1 MAKKRKVD
9 YDEEEDVQLVSK
21 HRPVMIQDA
30 PRRSRRGRLKLYLAF
45 LVLIGLIVGPI
56 LAYYYQKYSAII
68 DKGLEGKIFE
78 RSSGIYAAPL
88 TLHLNSA
95 LRQADLIRY
104 LQNAGYVQQTA
115 TANDLRGRYIVSG
128 NAIEIT
134 PSSEATI
141 NNVRMFPSLRVDF
154 GASGIRSITDLD
166 KRQSLP
172 EAQVEPE
179 KISST
184 INQEREKRKNIEF
197 KDLPKPLVDAIVAT
211 EDRTFFDHS
220 GISLRGIIRAFS
232 RNYQAGEITEGGSTI
247 TQQLVKSFFLTPDR
261 TWKRKFSEAY
271 MAIILERKL
280 NKQQILAMYCNQIYL
295 GQRGGFSINGFGEAA
310 RAYFGKDVSYLTLSE
325 SALLAG
331 IIRSPNFYSPYSHET
346 RARDRRATVLDLMVE
361 QGKIKPEEAANAK
374 AQQLGVIGKGGTD
387 ATDAPYF
394 VDYVL
399 RQLDA
404 QYGDD
409 SQSMRSMRI
418 YTSIDL
424 ELQRAAYTAVQK
436 NLPEIDRQVMA
447 KRGTTAGLQIALV
460 ALNAKNGDILAM
472 VGGRDY
478 ANSQL
483 NRATDARRQPGS
495 VFKPF
500 VYAAGLSESDSSR
513 RITAAS
519 LFRDEPR
526 SFEYDGRFY
535 APDNF
540 RDSYELRTMSA
551 REALAKS
558 KNVIAV
564 SVAERVGFTQVA
576 SFAERAGLPKVQPVP
591 ASALGASEATPLQM
605 ASAYTAFA
613 NQGKRAAPIA
623 IRRLTTK
630 EGSVIFEKQSEVSDA
645 MTPQV
650 SYIMTSLMQ
659 DVLAYGTGT
668 RVKQSGIASPVAGKT
683 GTSRDGWFAGYSPNL
698 VCVVWIGFDDNSDFG
713 VTGGTT
719 AALVWGDFMARALAL
734 RPELGGEFEVPSTG
748 LVTQYVSPLGEAA
761 KLDTPGARQEIF
773 LSGTQTGDAEALVP
787 PPVSAT
793 PAIPQPAYGQVYG
806 QTASIEAP
814 AGQPTPYPPAAG
826 ATGSG
831 ASIYGQNPADRMIPT
846 APEAKG
852 KVSLSQPTPT
862 PDNRSIFR
870 RAGDAIMAAV
880 STKPTTPAPVPV
892 PANTQTAPQRASTT
906 TSKGT
911 PSTGSPRPTPWHAPL
926 ANPQQAG
933 AAQQTGARSANT
945 KPSAQQPSLRY
956 SNGTVGPTPWP
967 TPASRQTQAAPAKG
981 PTSKPSVSAAN
992 RSAADSRTRPRV
1004 VPTPTP
1010 VPSKASKSSKPPTN
1024 QVAKVK
1030 PTPKPV
1036 VKKEQP
1042 PPTPAPVPVPVAA
1055 TKKQFN
1061 IEVCAVSGLIPVRGL
1076 CTTRVRRSFNLGE
1089 EPTRTCSSDRH
1100 R

>member
-9 YDEEEDVQLVSK
+9 YEEEEDVRVVAK
-21 HRPVMIQDA
+21 HRPVMIEDVPKRHKRA
-30 PRRSRRGRLKLYLAF
+30 SRLKLYLAL

-68 DKGLEGKIFE
+68 DQGLQGKIFE

-88 TLHLNSA
+88 TLHLNSTF
-95 LRQADLIRY
+95 READLIRY
-104 LQNAGYVQQTA
+104 LQNAGYIQQPA
-115 TANDLRGRYIVSG
+115 TTGDLRGRYVVSG
-128 NAIEIT
+128 STVEIT
-134 PSSEATI
+134 PSSESVI
-141 NNVRMFPSLRVDF
+141 NNVKMFPALRVDF
-154 GASGIRSITDLD
+154 GPNGIRSITDLD

-184 INQEREKRKNIEF
+184 INPEREKRKNVEF
-197 KDLPKPLVDAIVAT
+197 KDLPKSLVDAIVAT

-261 TWKRKFSEAY
+261 TWKRKISEAY

-280 NKQQILAMYCNQIYL
+280 SKQQILAMYCNQIYL

-374 AQQLGVIGKGGTD
+374 AQKLDVIGKGGTD
-387 ATDAPYF
+387 ANDAPYF

-418 YTSIDL
+418 YTSVDL
-424 ELQRAAYTAVQK
+424 ELQRAAYAAVQK
-436 NLPEIDRQVMA
+436 NLPEIDKQVMA

-526 SFEYDGRFY
+526 SFEYDGRYY

-605 ASAYTAFA
+605 ASAYTSFA

-630 EGSVIFEKQSEVSDA
+630 EGSVIFEKQSEISDA

-668 RVKQSGIASPVAGKT
+668 RVKQYGIPSPVAGKT

-719 AALVWGDFMARALAL
+719 AALVWGDFMARALAI
-734 RPELGGEFEVPSTG
+734 RPELGGNFEVPSTG
-748 LVTQYVSPLGEAA
+748 LVTQYISPLGEAA

-773 LSGTQTGDAEALVP
+773 LSGTQTGEAEILVP

-793 PAIPQPAYGQVYG
+793 PTLPQPTYGQVYG

-814 AGQPTPYPPAAG
+814 PNQGTGQPTPYPPG
-826 ATGSG
+826 TGTSG
-831 ASIYGQNPADRMIPT
+831 AVPYGQNPADKMIPMT
-846 APEAKG
+846 PEAKG
-852 KVSLSQPTPT
+852 KVSLSQPSPT

-870 RAGDAIMAAV
+870 RAGDAILAAV
-880 STKPTTPAPVPV
+880 STKPTPVPV
-892 PANTQTAPQRASTT
+892 PVAATSQASPQKASTAGS
-906 TSKGT
+906 SKGT
-911 PSTGSPRPTPWHAPL
+911 PSSAIPRQTPWHAPL
-926 ANPQQAG
+926 STSS
-933 AAQQTGARSANT
+933 QTATTRSAG
-945 KPSAQQPSLRY
+945 QQPSLRY

-967 TPASRQTQAAPAKG
+967 TPTSRQTQAAQSKAPA
-981 PTSKPSVSAAN
+981 PTPK
-992 RSAADSRTRPRV
+992 SAADSRTSRPRLV
-1004 VPTPTP
+1004 ATPTP
-1010 VPSKASKSSKPPTN
+1010 VPQKAVKSSKPPATP
-1024 QVAKVK
+1024 VAKAR

-1042 PPTPAPVPVPVAA
+1042 APTPVPVPVAA

-1061 IEVCAVSGLIPVRGL
+1061 IEVCAVSGLIPVKGV

-1089 EPTRTCSSDRH
+1089 EPTRTCSADRH

>member
-9 YDEEEDVQLVSK
+9 FDDEEEDFPIVTK
-21 HRPVMIQDA
+21 HRPVAILDA
-30 PRRSRRGRLKLYLAF
+30 PKRGRRSRLKMYLIL
-45 LVLIGLIVGPI
+45 LVLAGLIVTPV

-68 DKGLEGKIFE
+68 DSGLQGKIFE

-88 TLHLNSA
+88 TLHLNSPV
-95 LRQADLIRY
+95 RQADLIRY
-104 LQNAGYVQQTA
+104 LQGVGYVQQSVNS
-115 TANDLRGRYIVSG
+115 NDQRGRYALSATAVD
-128 NAIEIT
+128 IT
-134 PSSEATI
+134 PSSGVMI
-141 NNVRMFPSLRVDF
+141 NNTKLFPSLRVEF
-154 GASGIRSITDLD
+154 GPTGIRSLTDLD
-166 KRQSLP
+166 KHQSLA

-179 KISST
+179 RISST

-197 KDLPKPLVDAIVAT
+197 KDLPKSLVDAIVAT

-220 GISLRGIIRAFS
+220 GISLRGIFRAFS

-247 TQQLVKSFFLTPDR
+247 TQQLVKSFFLTPER
-261 TWKRKFSEAY
+261 TWKRKISEAY
-271 MAIILERKL
+271 MAVILERKL
-280 NKQQILAMYCNQIYL
+280 SKEQILALYCNQIYL

-331 IIRSPNFYSPYSHET
+331 IIRSPNYYSPYSHEA
-346 RARDRRATVLDLMVE
+346 RARDRRATVLDLMVD
-361 QGKIKPEEAANAK
+361 QGKISPQDAANAK
-374 AQQLGVIGKGGTD
+374 AQSLGVIGKGGTD

-394 VDYVL
+394 VDYVM

-409 SQSMRSMRI
+409 SQSMRSMRV

-424 ELQRAAYTAVQK
+424 DLQRAAYAAVQR

-460 ALNAKNGDILAM
+460 ALNARNGDILAM

-483 NRATDARRQPGS
+483 NRATDAKRQPGS

-500 VYAAGLSESDSSR
+500 VYAAGLSETDPSR

-519 LFRDEPR
+519 IFRDEPR
-526 SFEYDGRFY
+526 SFEYDGRYY

-540 RDSYELRTMSA
+540 RDSYELRTMTA

-558 KNVIAV
+558 KNVITV
-564 SVAERVGFTQVA
+564 TVAERVGFTQVA
-576 SFAERAGLPKVQPVP
+576 SFAEHAGLPKVVPVP
-591 ASALGASEATPLQM
+591 ASALGASEATPLQV
-605 ASAYTAFA
+605 ASAYTSFA

-623 IRRLTTK
+623 IKRLTTK
-630 EGSVIFEKQSEVSDA
+630 EGSVLFERQPEVSEA
-645 MTPQV
+645 MSPQV
-650 SYIMTSLMQ
+650 SYIMTSILE

-668 RVKQSGIASPVAGKT
+668 RVKQFPIGSPVAGKT

-698 VCVVWIGFDDNSDFG
+698 VCVVWVGFDDNSDFG

-719 AALVWGDFMARALAL
+719 AALVWGDFMSHALAI
-734 RPELGGEFEVPSTG
+734 RPELGGDFEIPSTG

-761 KLDTPGARQEIF
+761 NIDTPGAKREIF
-773 LSGTQTGDAEALVP
+773 LSGTQTGNAEILSP

-793 PAIPQPAYGQVYG
+793 PSLPQSAYGQVYG
-806 QTASIEAP
+806 QTASIEPPVGGA
-814 AGQPTPYPPAAG
+814 TPYQPSTG
-826 ATGSG
+826 GSG
-831 ASIYGQNPADRMIPT
+831 TTTAPFGQSPADRMIPVS
-846 APEAKG
+846 PEAQG
-852 KVSLSQPTPT
+852 KVSLSQPAPT

-880 STKPTTPAPVPV
+880 SSKPTPVPV
-892 PANTQTAPQRASTT
+892 ASAPASQAAPQRTSAASGSRTT
-906 TSKGT
+906 AAS
-911 PSTGSPRPTPWHAPL
+911 STAAPRPTPWRAPL
-926 ANPQQAG
+926 ANPP
-933 AAQQTGARSANT
+933 QQTGARSV
-945 KPSAQQPSLRY
+945 QQPPSLRY

-967 TPASRQTQAAPAKG
+967 VPKQGQTTQGKQAASPG
-981 PTSKPSVSAAN
+981 SKPT
-992 RSAADSRTRPRV
+992 ADLRNNRPRI

-1010 VPSKASKSSKPPTN
+1010 APQKLAAAKSAKAPANQQAKTKASPTPKP
-1024 QVAKVK
+1024 QVKKEPPPVT

-1036 VKKEQP
+1036 P
-1042 PPTPAPVPVPVAA
+1042 IPVAA
-1055 TKKQFN
+1055 KKQFN
-1061 IEVCAVSGLIPVRGL
+1061 IEVCAVSGLIPVKGL
-1076 CTTRVRRSFNLGE
+1076 CTTRVRRSYNLGE
-1089 EPTRTCSSDRH
+1089 EPTQTCTPDKH
-1100 R
+1100 RKN